1 MLYLCGGPTN
11 MGSYRKIEVIRGNEV
26 KRVADLYAFLSKG
39 NQKDNILLQE
49 GDLVRIPYYANRI
62 EIDGNVKR
70 KGKYEVVEGE
80 TFAQMLQ
87 YCGGFSDEAFKAA
100 VTIYQLT
107 ESQQRIL
114 DLPQEKYNSY
124 QPLSSDRIFVGK
136 ILKDFENK
144 LNIRGAVRRPGEYE
158 LSEGITLKELIQKA
172 GGATQDV
179 FAKRGSISRLSENKM
194 PMHLSFNLDSVLSGL
209 TKVELKKNDSVTI
222 YSIFD
227 LTNEKTVYIDGN
239 IKTPGK
245 YLWAENLT
253 LKDVIITAGGL
264 TESGDFDNIE
274 IARRV
279 QNVDINKSN
288 HVQTEIIKI
297 DMADFNS
304 AKDLS
309 LMPFDVIN
317 IRQQPGFTY
326 KRTVFVEGMVKKPG
340 RYTLQMSNERLS
352 DIIDRCEGFR
362 ANADSSALVI
372 RRLSKKVEKF
382 EDRQKIFT
390 KLLNIKSDSLN
401 QSESIRN
408 EIYKDYDKISIDLN
422 KALKNRDQSEN
433 MILEDGDVISIERNT
448 NLVKI
453 SGEVYF
459 PTIVPFKNG
468 ANLRYY
474 IRKSGSFTQVARKN
488 GTLVIY
494 PDGKAKK
501 VKHFLFI
508 RNYPKVVS
516 RSEIFVPQKTSINR
530 NKVSVSEW
538 AVILSSLGIIANV
551 ILNFKK

>member
-1 MLYLCGGPTN
+1 
-11 MGSYRKIEVIRGNEV
+11 
-26 KRVADLYAFLSKG
+26 
-39 NQKDNILLQE
+39 
-49 GDLVRIPYYANRI
+49 
-62 EIDGNVKR
+62 
-70 KGKYEVVEGE
+70 
-80 TFAQMLQ
+80 
-87 YCGGFSDEAFKAA
+87 
-100 VTIYQLT
+100 
-107 ESQQRIL
+107 
-114 DLPQEKYNSY
+114 
-124 QPLSSDRIFVGK
+124 
-136 ILKDFENK
+136 
-144 LNIRGAVRRPGEYE
+144 
-158 LSEGITLKELIQKA
+158 
-172 GGATQDV
+172 
-179 FAKRGSISRLSENKM
+179 
-194 PMHLSFNLDSVLSGL
+194 
-209 TKVELKKNDSVTI
+209 
-222 YSIFD
+222 
-227 LTNEKTVYIDGN
+227 
-239 IKTPGK
+239 
-245 YLWAENLT
+245 
-253 LKDVIITAGGL
+253 
-264 TESGDFDNIE
+264 
-274 IARRV
+274 
-279 QNVDINKSN
+279 
-288 HVQTEIIKI
+288 
-297 DMADFNS
+297 
-304 AKDLS
+304 
-309 LMPFDVIN
+309 MPFDVIN